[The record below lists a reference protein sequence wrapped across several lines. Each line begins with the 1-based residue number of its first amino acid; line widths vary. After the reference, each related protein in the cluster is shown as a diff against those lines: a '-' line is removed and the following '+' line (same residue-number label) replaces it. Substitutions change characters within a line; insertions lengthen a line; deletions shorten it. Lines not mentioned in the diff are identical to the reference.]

1 MEKRKMEC
9 SKKISKIQFSKKNV
23 IYARFEAYVFSFI
36 LIGLIL
42 IDKDISAIASALLS
56 LSWAGYKALQM
67 FYIKMAEREH
77 LEEIRQG
84 RLREQ
89 LETYDIDADIE
100 ELESVDIQAEI
111 ESEGYY

>member
-1 MEKRKMEC
+1 MKKRMEC
-9 SKKISKIQFSKKNV
+9 SKNTNKVPFSKKNV

-89 LETYDIDADIE
+89 LETFDIDSDIE
-100 ELESVDIQAEI
+100 ELESVDIQTEI
-111 ESEGYY
+111 ENSNFY